1 MAQFKEFEKSTPKH
15 RSHISHDVRRSVWR
29 RDEGRCVECRANE
42 NLEYDHIIPVS
53 KGGNSTERNLQ
64 LLCESCNRS
73 KGASI

>member
-1 MAQFKEFEKSTPKH
+1 MWQ
-15 RSHISHDVRRSVWR
+15 DVRTARTLVVAVLAGACGGS
-29 RDEGRCVECRANE
+29 GSKE

-53 KGGNSTERNLQ
+53 KGGSNTQRNIQ